1 MLGEAEAYKWSSY
14 SMFVGLD
21 CKQIIKPQNIV
32 DYFRSVKCRELYKE
46 FIESAIAI
54 KEKKSFVASQGWE
67 L

>member
-1 MLGEAEAYKWSSY
+1 
-14 SMFVGLD
+14 MFVGLD